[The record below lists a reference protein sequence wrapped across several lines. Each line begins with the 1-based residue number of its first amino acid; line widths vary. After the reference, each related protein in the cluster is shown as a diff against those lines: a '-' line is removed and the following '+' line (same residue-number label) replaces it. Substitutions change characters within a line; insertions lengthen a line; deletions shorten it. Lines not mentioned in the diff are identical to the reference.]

1 MRPAPLLLILAA
13 GCVAAPKE
21 HFDGIPTLPRQSFAP
36 NAWRLASDQLAEI
49 GFDAELVS
57 QRRETRAATERAEE
71 FDEEAVTLDF
81 TARKANSAAPPVALS
96 GPEMAALLAGLRGQ
110 YKRYLKSADAE
121 VFDPVE
127 AESHG
132 ERSLIL
138 TYKLPKAS
146 GVLRMRVAPAGAT
159 DEPAMRLE
167 VVLRES
173 PLP

>member
-1 MRPAPLLLILAA
+1 MRPALLILAA
-13 GCVAAPKE
+13 GCVAAPKG

-36 NAWRLASDQLAEI
+36 NAWRLASDQLAEM
-49 GFDAELVS
+49 GFDAELAG

-81 TARKANSAAPPVALS
+81 TARKQNTTAAVALS

-110 YKRYLKSADAE
+110 YKRLLKSADAE

-159 DEPAMRLE
+159 DEPATRLE

>member
-1 MRPAPLLLILAA
+1 MRAAPLLVIAVV
-13 GCVAAPKE
+13 GCVAAPKG

-36 NAWRLASDQLAEI
+36 AVWRLASDQLAEM
-49 GFDAELVS
+49 GFDAELAG
-57 QRRETRAATERAEE
+57 QRRETRSATERAEE
-71 FDEEAVTLDF
+71 WDEEAVTLDF
-81 TARKANSAAPPVALS
+81 TARKANSAAPPVAMT

-110 YKRYLKSADAE
+110 YKRLLKSADAE

-138 TYKLPKAS
+138 TYKLPKAA
-146 GVLRMRVAPAGAT
+146 GVLRMRLAPAGAT

-167 VVLRES
+167 VTLRES